1 MDRIVIF
8 TYLPLKTEFEMR
20 FWNEMSD
27 AFKNKGYQ
35 VVHFG
40 NKRLN
45 NINVININMP
55 RNLDTLYEEYKSEIF
70 IYIERKKS
78 ILGRNVLAD
87 CLEREIDFGQVDAS
101 RSRNVGYYVLRYIE
115 QKILEYCNKYYVGAI
130 ITWGQLTPVS
140 LLARKIGNV
149 KTIPTFEAERA
160 PLNNFIWIEREG
172 IFGEAKVWKCK
183 IEQNVD
189 LIRLGKDIRKEL
201 IRNVYGFRENGNS
214 RGFTNFIPKD
224 KKVFFLPMDNI
235 YEVGWLPERY
245 SISQKRFPFFCE
257 PMDYINKLNLWVK
270 EHNGILIVKPHP
282 SCNYFDVSKEYDFI
296 MTKGDL
302 KELLILADVVICNY
316 TKVAFAALALKKKV
330 VVLAKNI
337 ILLSGICNYYPR
349 IEEIKWEEVNCE
361 LDRNS
366 SDIIDNFFGWLAKKY
381 FWSCDNICDFVEK
394 ICERSFGKSMKE

>member
-224 KKVFFLPMDNI
+224 KKVFF
-235 YEVGWLPERY
+235 
-245 SISQKRFPFFCE
+245 
-257 PMDYINKLNLWVK
+257 
-270 EHNGILIVKPHP
+270 
-282 SCNYFDVSKEYDFI
+282 
-296 MTKGDL
+296 
-302 KELLILADVVICNY
+302 
-316 TKVAFAALALKKKV
+316 
-330 VVLAKNI
+330 
-337 ILLSGICNYYPR
+337 
-349 IEEIKWEEVNCE
+349 
-361 LDRNS
+361 
-366 SDIIDNFFGWLAKKY
+366 
-381 FWSCDNICDFVEK
+381 
-394 ICERSFGKSMKE
+394 